1 MRVQALLKAAGSQL
15 RVSPM
20 FILRMGGPGRFSA
33 EEIMAAHAAHAK
45 ACEAGGGSML
55 GQHGGNSV
63 MSYTAQQHAKACAGR
78 ASLHEDA
85 INILFANWNALPLT
99 WKAMESQK
107 SVKRN
112 QSYTATQACE
122 LLMIQHVLSFHYNE
136 KVGKLQTQSKV
147 HVADRYNEHFKY
159 KAGDPGFIVAAA
171 DGRGRP
177 GKSAQTR

>member
-1 MRVQALLKAAGSQL
+1 
-15 RVSPM
+15 M

-85 INILFANWNALPLT
+85 INIMFANWNALPRT
-99 WKAMESQK
+99 WRPPTF
-107 SVKRN
+107 VKTVTRP
-112 QSYTATQACE
+112 QDYTATHVYEQRM
-122 LLMIQHVLSFHYNE
+122 LDHVLSWYYSE

-147 HVADRYNEHFKY
+147 HKAGRYNEHFKY
-159 KAGDPGFIVAAA
+159 KAGDPGFLAAA
-171 DGRGRP
+171 TDGRG
-177 GKSAQTR
+177 GQAKKQAAMAT